1 MKPAGTQ
8 ALRHATALPAWIRL
22 LVPAASGDARSVRRG
37 AASDGSRSLSE
48 KRRHPST
55 SSDAAAKLFGRDGGG
70 GRGGSQAAQQS
81 DLELASAAWSE
92 KAFERRLALAKD
104 AEEVSRLII
113 AAPTR
118 FTPARA
124 AVAAHRIANLTS
136 GSFNIDRNRPPTPPG
151 PDSVVVRALGLL
163 VLRLGR
169 QQDLEI
175 ARPDSVVVRALGVLV
190 SRLGRPQ
197 DLEIAGKD
205 VARLLVAAVQLEQRG

>member
-104 AEEVSRLII
+104 AEEVWTPLSRSPDPSRGCHAASHLAPRCQVSRLII

-151 PDSVVVRALGLL
+151 APPLHHDIWRVHAEYSRNFTAPCETT
-163 VLRLGR
+163 LRMIY
-169 QQDLEI
+169 E
-175 ARPDSVVVRALGVLV
+175 
-190 SRLGRPQ
+190 
-197 DLEIAGKD
+197 
-205 VARLLVAAVQLEQRG
+205 